1 MPQHVFH
8 DICLDIVWHT
18 KNDERLEAAARD
30 DVSSGEDEEPPAIR
44 ENG

>member
-8 DICLDIVWHT
+8 DICLHIVWHT
-18 KNDERLEAAARD
+18 KNDEPLESAARD
-30 DVSSGEDEEPPAIR
+30 EVSGRKEEKPPGIG